1 MLNLYGLTDEEIKK
15 LSESQRIWYEE
26 AGSAMINHGKIDKGK
41 LHPLFNKIL
50 ETFNG
55 KEID

>member
-1 MLNLYGLTDEEIKK
+1 MSNLFNLTDKEIKN
-15 LSESQRIWYEE
+15 LTESQKIWYEE
-26 AGSAMINHGKIDKGK
+26 AGSAIINHGKIDKGK